1 MDIEETI
8 KRVRTGDT
16 TALKKLIEAYSP
28 MLRKVCFNITHED
41 EDTLNDLVQ
50 VAFIR
55 AYYSLHQ
62 LRDASKFGE
71 WVSAI
76 AKNEALRF
84 RKCKQKGS
92 VVPFSSFSDE
102 ELDVEGSITPENYLG
117 EKEIMKMV
125 HQLPTGYSKVFQMAV
140 IEGYSHKEIAE
151 RMGIEPHSSSSQ
163 LARAKAML
171 RKMISKRMLA
181 VVTIIFISIPICRV
195 LWRKDK
201 AKEKNNHTAQ
211 VKNED
216 KGQTSLGNRQVEE
229 KQATKDQIT
238 KDQSQKDKEVDVVIS
253 NIYPHVVQA
262 IVDTIPATDMLQTPN
277 ILDNIHLAGIIDD
290 SIFCDTIKIRW
301 HEYDKPLITEETA
314 LPKKHHWQLLA
325 AGSLGSALAQNAYRM
340 LTGNSGGGLPDV
352 DGPDG
357 PVAPDKFST
366 WDEYYRYLQIKEH
379 EGLSEEEKA
388 LMEIAFNNKNNIN
401 NNIKN
406 DGKIV
411 EHEHHDKPI
420 TFGISVTKTL
430 GEKWSMMSGLQYSLL
445 KSNFTLGEDAY
456 YIKRTQHVH
465 YLGIPL
471 HVSYKWLDV
480 KNWTIYSSL
489 GGSLQIPVYGKTDEK
504 YVVGPITP
512 CTNHW
517 HFIPSLQWSV
527 STGIGVQYKLATK
540 WSVYIEPSLHWYVP
554 NGSSV
559 HTIWTEHPFTF
570 TVPFGLRFTW

>member
-1 MDIEETI
+1 MSEYTKPYEDKMTSAVRHLEKELAAVRAGRANPAVLDKIAVDYYGTPTPIQQVAAVAVAEARVLTITPWDASLLRPIEKAILTSELGINPTNDG
-8 KRVRTGDT
+8 RVIRLTFPAPTEDRRRQLTKDVQHMGEEAKVAVRNVRRD
-16 TALKKLIEAYSP
+16 ANDSLKKLE
-28 MLRKVCFNITHED
+28 KEKTITED
-41 EDTLNDLVQ
+41 EQKKAEAEVQ
-50 VAFIR
+50 KLTDKFVA
-55 AYYSLHQ
+55 
-62 LRDASKFGE
+62 DADKRSQ
-71 WVSAI
+71 
-76 AKNEALRF
+76 AK
-84 RKCKQKGS
+84 
-92 VVPFSSFSDE
+92 
-102 ELDVEGSITPENYLG
+102 
-117 EKEIMKMV
+117 EKEIMDIV
-125 HQLPTGYSKVFQMAV
+125 RQLPTGYSKVFQMAV

-253 NIYPHVVQA
+253 NIYPRVVQA
-262 IVDTIPATDMLQTPN
+262 IVDTIPATDTLQSPST
-277 ILDNIHLAGIIDD
+277 LDNIRIAGIIDD
-290 SIFCDTIKIRW
+290 SIFSDTMRIRW
-301 HEYDKPLITEETA
+301 HEYDKPLITEETV

-420 TFGISVTKTL
+420 SFGISVTKTL
-430 GEKWSMMSGLQYSLL
+430 G
-445 KSNFTLGEDAY
+445 
-456 YIKRTQHVH
+456 
-465 YLGIPL
+465 
-471 HVSYKWLDV
+471 
-480 KNWTIYSSL
+480 KN
-489 GGSLQIPVYGKTDEK
+489 
-504 YVVGPITP
+504 
-512 CTNHW
+512 
-517 HFIPSLQWSV
+517 
-527 STGIGVQYKLATK
+527 GV
-540 WSVYIEPSLHWYVP
+540 
-554 NGSSV
+554 
-559 HTIWTEHPFTF
+559 
-570 TVPFGLRFTW
+570 

>member
-8 KRVRTGDT
+8 KRVKTGDT

-41 EDTLNDLVQ
+41 EDALNDLVQ

-76 AKNEALRF
+76 AKNEALKF
-84 RKCKQKGS
+84 RKCKQRRS

-117 EKEIMKMV
+117 EKEIMDIV
-125 HQLPTGYSKVFQMAV
+125 RQLPTGYSKVFQMAV

-201 AKEKNNHTAQ
+201 AKEKKNHTAQ

-253 NIYPHVVQA
+253 NIYPRVVQA
-262 IVDTIPATDMLQTPN
+262 IVDTIPATDTLQSPST
-277 ILDNIHLAGIIDD
+277 LDNIRIAGIIDD
-290 SIFCDTIKIRW
+290 SIFSDTMRIRW
-301 HEYDKPLITEETA
+301 HEYDKPLITEETV

-340 LTGNSGGGLPDV
+340 FTGNSGGGLPDV

-420 TFGISVTKTL
+420 SFGISVTKTL
-430 GEKWSMMSGLQYSLL
+430 G
-445 KSNFTLGEDAY
+445 
-456 YIKRTQHVH
+456 
-465 YLGIPL
+465 
-471 HVSYKWLDV
+471 
-480 KNWTIYSSL
+480 KN
-489 GGSLQIPVYGKTDEK
+489 
-504 YVVGPITP
+504 
-512 CTNHW
+512 
-517 HFIPSLQWSV
+517 
-527 STGIGVQYKLATK
+527 GV
-540 WSVYIEPSLHWYVP
+540 
-554 NGSSV
+554 
-559 HTIWTEHPFTF
+559 
-570 TVPFGLRFTW
+570 

>member
-8 KRVRTGDT
+8 KRVKTGDT

-76 AKNEALRF
+76 AKNEALKF
-84 RKCKQKGS
+84 RKCKQKRS

-117 EKEIMKMV
+117 EKEIMDIV
-125 HQLPTGYSKVFQMAV
+125 RQLPTGYSKVFQMAV

-195 LWRKDK
+195 LWRKAK

-238 KDQSQKDKEVDVVIS
+238 KDQSQKDKE
-253 NIYPHVVQA
+253 
-262 IVDTIPATDMLQTPN
+262 
-277 ILDNIHLAGIIDD
+277 
-290 SIFCDTIKIRW
+290 
-301 HEYDKPLITEETA
+301 
-314 LPKKHHWQLLA
+314 
-325 AGSLGSALAQNAYRM
+325 
-340 LTGNSGGGLPDV
+340 
-352 DGPDG
+352 
-357 PVAPDKFST
+357 
-366 WDEYYRYLQIKEH
+366 
-379 EGLSEEEKA
+379 
-388 LMEIAFNNKNNIN
+388 
-401 NNIKN
+401 
-406 DGKIV
+406 
-411 EHEHHDKPI
+411 
-420 TFGISVTKTL
+420 
-430 GEKWSMMSGLQYSLL
+430 KWM
-445 KSNFTLGEDAY
+445 
-456 YIKRTQHVH
+456 
-465 YLGIPL
+465 
-471 HVSYKWLDV
+471 W
-480 KNWTIYSSL
+480 
-489 GGSLQIPVYGKTDEK
+489 
-504 YVVGPITP
+504 
-512 CTNHW
+512 
-517 HFIPSLQWSV
+517 
-527 STGIGVQYKLATK
+527 
-540 WSVYIEPSLHWYVP
+540 
-554 NGSSV
+554 
-559 HTIWTEHPFTF
+559 
-570 TVPFGLRFTW
+570 

>member
-1 MDIEETI
+1 M
-8 KRVRTGDT
+8 
-16 TALKKLIEAYSP
+16 
-28 MLRKVCFNITHED
+28 
-41 EDTLNDLVQ
+41 
-50 VAFIR
+50 
-55 AYYSLHQ
+55 
-62 LRDASKFGE
+62 
-71 WVSAI
+71 
-76 AKNEALRF
+76 
-84 RKCKQKGS
+84 
-92 VVPFSSFSDE
+92 
-102 ELDVEGSITPENYLG
+102 
-117 EKEIMKMV
+117 
-125 HQLPTGYSKVFQMAV
+125 
-140 IEGYSHKEIAE
+140 
-151 RMGIEPHSSSSQ
+151 
-163 LARAKAML
+163 
-171 RKMISKRMLA
+171 
-181 VVTIIFISIPICRV
+181 
-195 LWRKDK
+195 
-201 AKEKNNHTAQ
+201 
-211 VKNED
+211 
-216 KGQTSLGNRQVEE
+216 
-229 KQATKDQIT
+229 
-238 KDQSQKDKEVDVVIS
+238 DVVIS
-253 NIYPHVVQA
+253 NIYPRVVQA
-262 IVDTIPATDMLQTPN
+262 IVDTIPATDTLQSPST
-277 ILDNIHLAGIIDD
+277 LDNIRIAGIIDD
-290 SIFCDTIKIRW
+290 SIFSDTMRIRW
-301 HEYDKPLITEETA
+301 HEYDKPLITEETV

-420 TFGISVTKTL
+420 SFGISVTKAL
-430 GEKWSMMSGLQYSLL
+430 GKKWSLMSGLQFSFL

-465 YLGIPL
+465 YLGMPL

-504 YVVGPITP
+504 YVVGPITS

>member
-1 MDIEETI
+1 
-8 KRVRTGDT
+8 
-16 TALKKLIEAYSP
+16 

-41 EDTLNDLVQ
+41 EDALNDLVQ

-151 RMGIEPHSSSSQ
+151 SMGIEPHSSSSQ

-201 AKEKNNHTAQ
+201 TKEKNNHTAQ

-216 KGQTSLGNRQVEE
+216 KGQASLGNRQVEE
-229 KQATKDQIT
+229 NRRQRIR
-238 KDQSQKDKEVDVVIS
+238 SQRIKANKEVDVVIS
-253 NIYPHVVQA
+253 NIYPYVAQA
-262 IVDTIPATDMLQTPN
+262 IVDTIPATDTLHTPN
-277 ILDNIHLAGIIDD
+277 VLDNIPIAGIIDD
-290 SIFCDTIKIRW
+290 SIFSDTMRIRW
-301 HEYDKPLITEETA
+301 HEYDKPLITEETV

-340 LTGNSGGGLPDV
+340 FTGNSGGGLPDV

-420 TFGISVTKTL
+420 SFGISVTKTL
-430 GEKWSMMSGLQYSLL
+430 G
-445 KSNFTLGEDAY
+445 
-456 YIKRTQHVH
+456 
-465 YLGIPL
+465 
-471 HVSYKWLDV
+471 
-480 KNWTIYSSL
+480 KN
-489 GGSLQIPVYGKTDEK
+489 
-504 YVVGPITP
+504 
-512 CTNHW
+512 
-517 HFIPSLQWSV
+517 
-527 STGIGVQYKLATK
+527 GV
-540 WSVYIEPSLHWYVP
+540 
-554 NGSSV
+554 
-559 HTIWTEHPFTF
+559 
-570 TVPFGLRFTW
+570 